1 MIYPSRVLSAACA
14 RLGSF
19 FETSEPPKCQTA
31 VHPLRDFL
39 AFAFAI
45 LVFSTFTLVVL
56 LLSFQIFF
64 TAVDIAF
71 NPPSQYFAHG
81 TLVCRDSVGYRE
93 TPLSPHNLSRC
104 VASSSSSSSSLE
116 YISVNAVPLTYL
128 AGSTSLCNQQSQLGT
143 ESVAQNIGGMLFPD
157 YFPYRERYYLPGS
170 FGGDDIIQNCIDA
183 AASPI
188 GFWLRE
194 GSLVIRETLTP
205 GKVGG
210 VS

>member
-14 RLGSF
+14 RLGCF
-19 FETSEPPKCQTA
+19 FEIAYPQRRISTEHSEPSIWHFATA
-31 VHPLRDFL
+31 G
-39 AFAFAI
+39 
-45 LVFSTFTLVVL
+45 L
-56 LLSFQIFF
+56 LLTPIPYFVICIPFLILF

-81 TLVCRDSVGYRE
+81 TWVCRDSVGYRE

-104 VASSSSSSSSLE
+104 VASSSSSSLE
-116 YISVNAVPLTYL
+116 YISVNAVPPTYL
-128 AGSTSLCNQQSQLGT
+128 AGSTSLCNQQPELGT
-143 ESVAQNIGGMLFPD
+143 ESVAQNIGSMLFPD
-157 YFPYRERYYLPGS
+157 YFPSSERHYVPGS
-170 FGGDDIIQNCIDA
+170 FGGEDIIQNCIDA

-194 GSLVIRETLTP
+194 GSLVIREALTP

>member
-1 MIYPSRVLSAACA
+1 MWHFAAAGLCLTPIPYFVLCI
-14 RLGSF
+14 
-19 FETSEPPKCQTA
+19 P
-31 VHPLRDFL
+31 FL
-39 AFAFAI
+39 
-45 LVFSTFTLVVL
+45 
-56 LLSFQIFF
+56 IFF
-64 TAVDIAF
+64 TAVDLAF

-81 TLVCRDSVGYRE
+81 TLVCRDSVGYRD

-104 VASSSSSSSSLE
+104 VASSSSSSSSSSSLE
-116 YISVNAVPLTYL
+116 YISVNAVPPTYL

-157 YFPYRERYYLPGS
+157 YFPSKERYYLPGS
-170 FGGDDIIQNCIDA
+170 FGGDDIVQNFIDA

-188 GFWLRE
+188 GFWMRE

>member
-19 FETSEPPKCQTA
+19 FEIAYPQRRISSQNSEPTMWHFAAAGLCLTPIPYFVLCI
-31 VHPLRDFL
+31 PFL
-39 AFAFAI
+39 
-45 LVFSTFTLVVL
+45 
-56 LLSFQIFF
+56 IFF
-64 TAVDIAF
+64 TAVDLAF

-81 TLVCRDSVGYRE
+81 TLVCRDSLEYCE

-104 VASSSSSSSSLE
+104 VASSSSSSSLE
-116 YISVNAVPLTYL
+116 YISVNAVPPTYL
-128 AGSTSLCNQQSQLGT
+128 AGSTSLCNQQSELGT
-143 ESVAQNIGGMLFPD
+143 ESVAQNIGSMLFPD
-157 YFPYRERYYLPGS
+157 YFPSSERHYVPGS
-170 FGGDDIIQNCIDA
+170 FGCDDIFQNCIDA